1 MEDTRRTTQRLART
15 AGAIYL
21 VNVITGI
28 FSLGYVP
35 SQTGG
40 HGDPALTVQNI
51 SALEGLF
58 RAGIVAGTICYLTF
72 LLLPLALYRLL
83 GATSR
88 LAGVLMVALASASV
102 PMGLITLTH
111 KLDVLT
117 LLGHAPWLNALTAQ
131 QVQTQVM
138 AQLAAYSN
146 GLLLTQVFWGLWLV
160 PFGWLIIRSGQL
172 PTWLG
177 YLLVL
182 GGMSYLVDFCGQML
196 FTGYA
201 NTVLAGYATAPA
213 ALGEIGTCLWLLIA
227 GAKPAVQQTVATANT
242 RR

>member
-1 MEDTRRTTQRLART
+1 MDDTRRTTQRLART

-51 SALEGLF
+51 SVHEGLF
-58 RAGIVAGTICYLTF
+58 RAGIVAGTICYLAF

-83 GATSR
+83 GATHR
-88 LAGVLMVALASASV
+88 LAGVLMVALATVSV
-102 PMGLITLTH
+102 PVALVTLTH

-117 LLGHAPWLNALTAQ
+117 LLGHAPWLKALNAEQ
-131 QVQTQVM
+131 MQTLVM
-138 AQLAAYSN
+138 AQLSAYSN

-160 PFGWLIIRSGQL
+160 PFGWLVIRSGQL
-172 PTWLG
+172 PAWLG

-182 GGMSYLVDFCGQML
+182 GGVSYLVDFCGQML
-196 FTGYA
+196 FPGYG
-201 NTVLAGYATAPA
+201 NTVLAGYATSPA

-227 GAKPAVQQTVATANT
+227 GAKPAVQPHIATANADQ
-242 RR
+242 